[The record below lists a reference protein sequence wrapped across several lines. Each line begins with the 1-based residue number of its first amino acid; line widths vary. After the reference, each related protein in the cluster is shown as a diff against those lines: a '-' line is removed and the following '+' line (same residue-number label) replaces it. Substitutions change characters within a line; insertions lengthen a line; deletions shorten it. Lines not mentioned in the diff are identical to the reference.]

1 LVFKRAGDAT
11 GKLAGVFLLGLT
23 VFRWVLGGMMADA
36 SLETMDL
43 IRSLD
48 TEKLDI
54 ADISDLISSYL
65 NHLAWMFNSVT
76 IGVLLINGH
85 TAYIIN
91 WLESKLK
98 NFTVGKTVGSIGGS
112 KV

>member
-1 LVFKRAGDAT
+1 
-11 GKLAGVFLLGLT
+11 
-23 VFRWVLGGMMADA
+23 MMADA

-54 ADISDLISSYL
+54 ADISDLISSHL
-65 NHLAWMFNSVT
+65 NHLAWMFNSAT

-98 NFTVGKTVGSIGGS
+98 NFTVSNDGTFDFRATDRSNRLADC
-112 KV
+112 KVFEFRL